1 MVKIDDAGWGC
12 LVGGVLLGIYR
23 EETSEFAYRQIP
35 VEVFQGPSFA
45 TREYCVAAYR
55 ITPDLLTAINV
66 SKSEPIFVCTGE
78 VLSGVRRYLADH
90 GYNWR
95 AGKITGGLQEKIE
108 TTLLQNLK
116 RLEIKVDYETLTE
129 KQGLLFWH
137 CVRWLKGG
145 NLNGKALPER
155 AKLCKTGWKTFRLW
169 ADLPYNEARKASKR
183 IKNEN
188 RRRCFA

>member
-1 MVKIDDAGWGC
+1 MVKIDDASWRC

-23 EETSEFAYRQIP
+23 EKTSKFAYREIP
-35 VEVFQGPSFA
+35 VVLFQGVSFA

-66 SKSEPIFVCTGE
+66 TKSEPILVCTGE

-108 TTLLQNLK
+108 TALLQNLN
-116 RLEIKVDYETLTE
+116 RLGVRVDYETLTE
-129 KQGLLFWH
+129 KQGLFL
-137 CVRWLKGG
+137 
-145 NLNGKALPER
+145 ALCHMAQGRESQ
-155 AKLCKTGWKTFRLW
+155 
-169 ADLPYNEARKASKR
+169 RKNPA
-183 IKNEN
+183 
-188 RRRCFA
+188 